1 MVHTTQQIIQHCVE
15 ENESKKDFI
24 GLE

>member
-1 MVHTTQQIIQHCVE
+1 MVHTTQQIIQHCAE